1 MDVTASLCVYSVSRN
16 SLNFVQHSVS
26 ISKSDYRPSD
36 FINKV
41 GKLTVWIEYQM
52 PGAGTGSNFKSFRGT
67 FCEEFL
73 FVIGIGIRVDIEFMY
88 LIGT

>member
-1 MDVTASLCVYSVSRN
+1 
-16 SLNFVQHSVS
+16 
-26 ISKSDYRPSD
+26 
-36 FINKV
+36 
-41 GKLTVWIEYQM
+41 M

-73 FVIGIGIRVDIEFMY
+73 FVIGIGIRADIEFMY